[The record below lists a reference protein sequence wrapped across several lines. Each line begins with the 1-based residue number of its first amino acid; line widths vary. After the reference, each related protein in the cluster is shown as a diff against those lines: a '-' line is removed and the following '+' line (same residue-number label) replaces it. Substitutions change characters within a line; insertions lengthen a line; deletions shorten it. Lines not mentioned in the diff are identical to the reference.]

1 MDQNNENGKSGGR
14 VTMIDRKELSL
25 TGVTDI
31 LSFDENNLYLSTTLG
46 TLSIDGE
53 ELRIGEMSLEKGELT
68 LTGRISGLFYEN
80 GAVKK
85 SGLFGKK
92 QNVRR

>member
-1 MDQNNENGKSGGR
+1 MEQKGENKSGGR
-14 VTMIDRKELSL
+14 VTLIDRKELYL

-31 LSFDENNLYLSTTLG
+31 LSFDENNLYLQTALG
-46 TLSIDGE
+46 ALNIDGE
-53 ELRIGEMSLEKGELT
+53 ELHVGELSLEKGELT

-80 GAVKK
+80 EQVKK

-92 QNVRR
+92 SSVRR